1 MRASLSLMPRF
12 NYAHEAAD
20 KFLMQL
26 SVDRLPFNPDTAL
39 KDIGCKV
46 YTYTEV
52 AGHNHI
58 TLRDVAERFGSAEGC
73 TFYRPGLDEYI
84 VFVNDVDPSIPR
96 LRWTLT
102 HELSHIILRHL
113 ADNTA
118 DQLPPRRQHRRPV
131 GELQRACTQQYR
143 ARGRRLC
150 QRAPWPQLR
159 ALYHGLPH
167 RLRHQRDLLHIPSG
181 RYDQREFLLQVPRLP
196 LQPHRSPPPV
206 PVRHLRTRAHD
217 CIE

>member
-1 MRASLSLMPRF
+1 MRASISLMPRF

-118 DQLPPRRQHRRPV
+118 DQLENSSALALSNIEREADACAN
-131 GELQRACTQQYR
+131 ELLGPSSVLYTMGCLTASAISETCFISHQAATIKENFFSKCHGYR
-143 ARGRRLC
+143 CSRTEV
-150 QRAPWPQLR
+150 
-159 ALYHGLPH
+159 
-167 RLRHQRDLLHIPSG
+167 LLLSQFDTYVQGHMI
-181 RYDQREFLLQVPRLP
+181 
-196 LQPHRSPPPV
+196 
-206 PVRHLRTRAHD
+206 A
-217 CIE
+217 